1 MIETM
6 RSDTQKFVSHTT
18 ARRQRSGLPI
28 LLIVA
33 LVLVG
38 RVSLAGADEANMEYP
53 VKAAMIVNFLQFV
66 EWPPDAR
73 PAEGAPIVVGVV
85 GAGNPLGKALEQ
97 IVANKT
103 VAGHPVRVLYLNSG
117 ASADGCHLLFVPREQ
132 DNDFLRISQ
141 RISGQ
146 PILTVGE
153 TDAFSRAGGII
164 RFYTEDNKVRF
175 QINPDAAEKVN
186 LKISSKLL
194 KLAKI
199 VR

>member
-1 MIETM
+1 
-6 RSDTQKFVSHTT
+6 
-18 ARRQRSGLPI
+18 
-28 LLIVA
+28 
-33 LVLVG
+33 
-38 RVSLAGADEANMEYP
+38 
-53 VKAAMIVNFLQFV
+53 MIVNFLQFV

-73 PAEGAPIVVGVV
+73 PAEGAPIVVAVV
-85 GAGNPLGKALEQ
+85 GAGNPLGRALEQ

-103 VAGHPVRVLYLNSG
+103 IAGHAVKVLYLNAG
-117 ASADGCHLLFVPREQ
+117 ASAEGCHLLFVPREQ
-132 DNDFLRISQ
+132 DNDFSRMSQ

-153 TDAFSRAGGII
+153 TDAFTRAGGII

-175 QINPDAAEKVN
+175 QINPEAAEKVN

>member
-1 MIETM
+1 M
-6 RSDTQKFVSHTT
+6 RSGIQKFVSRT
-18 ARRQRSGLPI
+18 AIWRQQSAVPA
-28 LLIVA
+28 LLIAA
-33 LVLVG
+33 LVLAG
-38 RVSLAGADEANMEYP
+38 RVSAAVADEANMEYP

-66 EWPPDAR
+66 EWPPEAR

-85 GAGNPLGKALEQ
+85 GAGNSLGRALEQ

-103 VAGHPVRVLYLNSG
+103 IAGHAVKVLYLHSG

-132 DNDFLRISQ
+132 DNDFTRMSQ

-153 TDAFSRAGGII
+153 TESFLRAGGII

-175 QINPDAAEKVN
+175 QINPEAAERVN